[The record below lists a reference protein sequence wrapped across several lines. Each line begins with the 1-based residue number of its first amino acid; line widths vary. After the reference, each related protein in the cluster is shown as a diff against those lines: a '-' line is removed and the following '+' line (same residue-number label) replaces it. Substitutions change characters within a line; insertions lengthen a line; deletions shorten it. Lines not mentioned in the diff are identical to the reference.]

1 MQSVHNIQEADALLV
16 KDLKAYELIV
26 TRKVD
31 VPLNQNQFD
40 ALVSHTY
47 NTGGSDTLFKLINE
61 KANDKVIYT
70 WFTENYIRGG
80 GKILK
85 GLITR
90 RKEEAELFFTKVEEK
105 PSQVIF
111 KDDEPIDPPKAPSFI
126 EFVISMVKAL
136 FSK

>member
-1 MQSVHNIQEADALLV
+1 V

-47 NTGGSDTLFKLINE
+47 NTGGSNTLFKLINE
-61 KANDKVIYT
+61 KSNDKVIYT

-85 GLITR
+85 GLIRR
-90 RKEEAELFFTKVEEK
+90 RKEEADLFFTKSEEK

-111 KDDEPIDPPKAPSFI
+111 KDDEPIDPPKVPSFI

-136 FSK
+136 FGK